1 MVPTWDG
8 PIPPIPSIPAL
19 PGLPSFAGLQGPP
32 RPSTSPIPPIPCMH
46 GASYI
51 SGVSCARTTW
61 LGLISRLNIRLEP
74 LVVLPRCGGEWCWC
88 YPLRMRRVE
97 IQISR
102 RGHPIRASPKR
113 LPNQHS
119 TALATLADQTDLRRR
134 STLYTTRHSTPIGAA
149 KQPPYVVA

>member
-1 MVPTWDG
+1 M
-8 PIPPIPSIPAL
+8 L
-19 PGLPSFAGLQGPP
+19 PG
-32 RPSTSPIPPIPCMH
+32 
-46 GASYI
+46 
-51 SGVSCARTTW
+51 
-61 LGLISRLNIRLEP
+61 
-74 LVVLPRCGGEWCWC
+74 CGCEWCWC

-119 TALATLADQTDLRRR
+119 TAPATLADHTDLRRR

-149 KQPPYVVA
+149 KQPPYVVAQPPLNSLGLSWSKIIRLCSAYILDTWVSPYGTLTSGDVKLHFLDIKPLPLLSPSGATVDGKAS